1 MAYTTGDH
9 RDRIQ
14 ELMLRSITSDVLND
28 DESAELKNW
37 LEQDALNQRE
47 YDDLKAVKELLNSGI
62 SRKPDTDAAWL
73 KVKGRIGDLHPIV
86 VSPAPVKALKWI
98 RYAAAVVLISA
109 IGLFVYKGLYRQQ
122 NEFSA
127 QNVGRQKNSHV
138 ELVLSNGE
146 RLSLQG
152 NREIAVQ
159 GNKDVPIASS
169 KGNAL
174 IYHTNTAERGF
185 HKLIVPNGNQY
196 ELVLPDG
203 TRVWVNS
210 GSELSYRVDFNQG
223 VQREVK
229 LSGEAYFEVA
239 KNKARPF
246 VVNADKQRVEVLGTH
261 FNVNSYP
268 DEQVIRTTLL
278 EGSVKV
284 SNLVSDRS
292 SVLIPGKQS
301 LVKGVDIE
309 VVDADLEEALAWKN
323 GLFIFNDEP
332 LESIM
337 KKVSRWYDV
346 DVVYQDVDKKK
357 KYGGSVPRFDDISK
371 MLKQWELTGG
381 VHFEI
386 EGRRVILM
394 K

>member
-1 MAYTTGDH
+1 M
-9 RDRIQ
+9 Q

-28 DESAELKNW
+28 DEKAELQSW
-37 LEQDALNQRE
+37 LEQDQLNLRE
-47 YDDLKAVKELLNSGI
+47 YEDFRAVKSLFSPEI
-62 SRKPDTDAAWL
+62 SKKPDTDAAWL
-73 KVKGRIGDLHPIV
+73 KVKVRIGGSGTAV
-86 VSPAPVKALKWI
+86 RVRSLKWLS
-98 RYAAAVVLISA
+98 YAAAVAVFISA
-109 IGLFVYKGLYRQQ
+109 IALLLYNRADKKLS
-122 NEFSA
+122 ETPVA
-127 QNVGRQKNSHV
+127 NVIKHGGPHA
-138 ELVLSNGE
+138 ELILSNGE
-146 RLSLQG
+146 RINLQ
-152 NREIAVQ
+152 NNKTIAVKGSGDNAVAS
-159 GNKDVPIASS
+159 GNGSRLTYQA
-169 KGNAL
+169 
-174 IYHTNTAERGF
+174 NTAEQGLHR
-185 HKLIVPNGNQY
+185 LIVPNGSQY

-203 TRVWVNS
+203 TRVWVNA

-223 VQREVK
+223 TQREVK
-229 LSGEAYFEVA
+229 LNGEAYFEVA

-246 VVNADKQRVEVLGTH
+246 VVSAGKQRIEVLGTH

-268 DEQVIRTTLL
+268 DEQVARTTLL

-284 SNLVSDRS
+284 SNLASDRS
-292 SVLIPGKQS
+292 SVLIPGKQA
-301 LVKGVDIE
+301 LLKGAEIE
-309 VVDADLEEALAWKN
+309 VIDADLEEALAWKN

-346 DVVYQDVDKKK
+346 DILYQGVDRKK
-357 KYGGSVPRFDDISK
+357 KYGGSVPRFNDIAK